1 MNKYIARVELGE
13 DASDFAQIIGVRGF
27 YGNRYI
33 CEAIDSEYNRINM
46 QTFSMQKSIEGL
58 PPNNSALT
66 EDVIASW
73 KSEEAK
79 RKLAQG
85 LEAE

>member
-1 MNKYIARVELGE
+1 
-13 DASDFAQIIGVRGF
+13 
-27 YGNRYI
+27 
-33 CEAIDSEYNRINM
+33 M
-46 QTFSMQKSIEGL
+46 QTFSLQKSTEGL

-66 EDVIASW
+66 DDVIASW

>member
-1 MNKYIARVELGE
+1 MNKYIARVELGG
-13 DASDFAQIIGVRGF
+13 DVSDFAQIIGIRGF

-33 CEAIDSEYNRINM
+33 CEAIDSECNRINM
-46 QTFSMQKSIEGL
+46 QTFSLPKNIEGL

>member
-13 DASDFAQIIGVRGF
+13 DASDFAQIIGIRGF

-33 CEAIDSEYNRINM
+33 CEAIDSDGNRINM
-46 QTFSMQKSIEGL
+46 QTFSLTKSIEGL

-66 EDVIASW
+66 EDVLASW
-73 KSEEAK
+73 KSEESK
-79 RKLAQG
+79 RKLAQK
-85 LEAE
+85 LEVE

>member
-33 CEAIDSEYNRINM
+33 CEAIDSECNRINM
-46 QTFSMQKSIEGL
+46 QTFSLPKSIDGL

-66 EDVIASW
+66 EDVLASW
-73 KSEEAK
+73 KSEESK
-79 RKLAQG
+79 RKLAQK
-85 LEAE
+85 LEVE

>member
-13 DASDFAQIIGVRGF
+13 DASDFAQIIGIRGF

-46 QTFSMQKSIEGL
+46 QTFSLQKSIEGL
-58 PPNNSALT
+58 PANNSALT
-66 EDVIASW
+66 EDVLASW
-73 KSEEAK
+73 KSEESK
-79 RKLAQG
+79 RKAAQN

>member
-13 DASDFAQIIGVRGF
+13 DASDFTQIIGIRGF

-33 CEAIDSEYNRINM
+33 CEAIDSECNRINM
-46 QTFSMQKSIEGL
+46 QTFSLPKSIEGL

-66 EDVIASW
+66 DDVLASW
-73 KSEEAK
+73 KSKEAK
-79 RKLAQG
+79 RKAAQK